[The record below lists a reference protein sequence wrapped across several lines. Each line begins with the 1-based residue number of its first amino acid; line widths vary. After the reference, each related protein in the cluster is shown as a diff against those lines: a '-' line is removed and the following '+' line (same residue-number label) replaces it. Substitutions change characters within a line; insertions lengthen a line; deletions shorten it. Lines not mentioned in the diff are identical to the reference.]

1 MKNLSLALNAV
12 LAVAVAVLYYLH
24 FKGSDSSAAGT
35 PAGSVGGKSI
45 VYVNA
50 DSLLTH
56 YDFFKDTQKAF
67 EQKGTQLDLELNQK
81 GATIQREIQVF
92 QQRAGGMIA
101 AEAQAKQLELQKK
114 AADFENYRQKAA
126 ADLSTERAQQTEK
139 LYDNIYNFIKK
150 YNGETKYQF
159 VLGFQKGGG
168 ILFADTNLDV
178 TQKIIDG
185 LNKEYKETQPKT
197 EEKKEEKK

>member
-12 LAVAVAVLYYLH
+12 LVVAVAVLYYLH
-24 FKGSDSSAAGT
+24 FKGESTSST
-35 PAGSVGGKSI
+35 SSSVGSVAGKPI

-50 DSLLTH
+50 DSLLSN

-67 EQKGTQLDLELNQK
+67 EQKGTQLDIELNQK
-81 GATIQREIQVF
+81 GGAIQREIQVF
-92 QQRAGGMIA
+92 QQRAGGMLA
-101 AEAQAKQLELQKK
+101 AEAQAKQLELQKR
-114 AADFENYRQKAA
+114 ASDFENYRQKAA
-126 ADLSTERAQQTEK
+126 NDLAVDRATQTEK
-139 LYDNIYNFIKK
+139 LYDNIFDYIKK
-150 YNGETKYQF
+150 YNSENKYEY

-168 ILFADTNLDV
+168 ILFADSKLDV

-185 LNKEYKETQPKT
+185 LNKEYKSSQPKV